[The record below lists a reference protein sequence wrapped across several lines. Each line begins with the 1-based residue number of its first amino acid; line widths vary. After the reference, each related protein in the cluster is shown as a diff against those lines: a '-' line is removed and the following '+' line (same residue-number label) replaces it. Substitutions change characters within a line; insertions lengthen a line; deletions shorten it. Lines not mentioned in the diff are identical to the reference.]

1 MYRNWSISP
10 WYRSDGQRRDKISL
24 SLRSWRD
31 SCARSTF
38 LAGELPGPAW
48 SERRSLPA
56 DVLWVSFVTHSH
68 ECVTNEPQRT
78 SAGRLRAAKPRGKIP
93 PATFLMSFECRPLLS
108 AWLEPFDYPIRK
120 SGVIRYWSDLQT
132 SQAKRNNQVTDKT
145 TTRCNLFRIQAGY
158 SAVIPN
164 FRS

>member
-1 MYRNWSISP
+1 MVREET
-10 WYRSDGQRRDKISL
+10 RSRLVCIAGGIL
-24 SLRSWRD
+24 VPGVLSWRR
-31 SCARSTF
+31 SCHAPREASGV
-38 LAGELPGPAW
+38 AV
-48 SERRSLPA
+48 PA
-56 DVLWVSFVTHSH
+56 DVLWGSFVTHSH

-93 PATFLMSFECRPLLS
+93 SATFLMSFECRPLLS

-132 SQAKRNNQVTDKT
+132 SQAKRNNQVMDKT